1 MSDVHQLQD
10 EERSDGLPDFVAA
23 HRLAP
28 ERLAERRTTLRGS
41 CINILASGDYKRI
54 NQLFKEKTGEVDPED
69 LSGKWPIQFG
79 QCTEILNL
87 YTFEQK
93 NGVKIDSYQ
102 RVVRSPTEPWMAATL
117 DGATYLGGRVV
128 IDAKWTA
135 GRPVEGEEWADV
147 LPRIVR
153 YNTPQLHWGA
163 RILGEIEG
171 RRIERGV
178 LSIIRGANPP
188 TTHFV
193 ELKQSYTDHLIELGR
208 MFMEGVKKG
217 EMPLID
223 FSEEP
228 PVPVEE
234 RQPYDMEKDVA
245 PLKQRAW
252 QRNADV
258 WLQTKGAAESFK
270 QADKNLKLLIPRDA
284 STASGAGISV
294 RVSSNGAKRITA
306 EEKTGDTK

>member
-1 MSDVHQLQD
+1 MSDAQHLQ
-10 EERSDGLPDFVAA
+10 ENERSDGLPDFVAS
-23 HRLAP
+23 HRLTP
-28 ERLAERRTTLRGS
+28 ERLAERRSTLRGS
-41 CINILASGDYKRI
+41 CINILANGDHKRI
-54 NQLFKEKTGEVDPED
+54 ERLFKEKTGELEPED

-87 YTFEQK
+87 HTFEQK

-102 RVVRSPTEPWMAATL
+102 RVVRSPSEPWMAATL
-117 DGATYLGGRVV
+117 DGATYLGGRIIV
-128 IDAKWTA
+128 DAKWTA
-135 GRPVEGEEWADV
+135 GRPFENEEWSDV

-171 RRIERGV
+171 SRIERGV

-188 TTHFV
+188 TTHV
-193 ELKQSYTDHLIELGR
+193 IELKQSYTDHLVELGR
-208 MFMEGVKKG
+208 TFMEGVKKG
-217 EMPLID
+217 EMPFID

-245 PLKQRAW
+245 PAQQQAW
-252 QRNADV
+252 KRHADT

-270 QADKNLKLLIPRDA
+270 QADKQIKSLTPRDA

-306 EEKTGDTK
+306 EEADKNE

>member
-10 EERSDGLPDFVAA
+10 EKRSDGLPDFVAA

-54 NQLFKEKTGEVDPED
+54 DRLFKEKTGELEPED

-87 YTFEQK
+87 HTFEQK

-135 GRPVEGEEWADV
+135 GRPFENEEWADV

-171 RRIERGV
+171 RRIERGI

-188 TTHFV
+188 TTHV
-193 ELKQSYTDHLIELGR
+193 IELKQSYTDHLVELGR
-208 MFMEGVKKG
+208 TFMEGVKKG
-217 EMPLID
+217 EMPFID

-245 PLKQRAW
+245 PLKQKAW
-252 QRNADV
+252 KRNADV
-258 WLQTKGAAESFK
+258 WLQTKGAADSFK

-306 EEKTGDTK
+306 EDKTGDTK

>member
-1 MSDVHQLQD
+1 MSDVQHLQ
-10 EERSDGLPDFVAA
+10 ENERSDGLPDFVAS
-23 HRLAP
+23 HRLTP
-28 ERLAERRTTLRGS
+28 ERLAERRSTLRGS
-41 CINILASGDYKRI
+41 CINILANGDHKRI
-54 NQLFKEKTGEVDPED
+54 ERLFKEKTGELEPED

-87 YTFEQK
+87 HTFEQK

-102 RVVRSPTEPWMAATL
+102 RVVRSPSEPWMAATL
-117 DGATYLGGRVV
+117 DGATYLGGRIIV
-128 IDAKWTA
+128 DAKWTA
-135 GRPVEGEEWADV
+135 GRPFENEEWSDV

-163 RILGEIEG
+163 CILGEIEG
-171 RRIERGV
+171 RRIKRGV

-188 TTHFV
+188 TTHV
-193 ELKQSYTDHLIELGR
+193 IELKQSYTDHLVELGR
-208 MFMEGVKKG
+208 SFMDGVKKG
-217 EMPLID
+217 EMPFID

-245 PLKQRAW
+245 PAQQQAW
-252 QRNADV
+252 KRHADI
-258 WLQTKGAAESFK
+258 WLQTKGAADSFK
-270 QADKNLKLLIPRDA
+270 QADKQIKSLTPRDA

-306 EEKTGDTK
+306 EEADKNE

>member
-23 HRLAP
+23 HRLTP
-28 ERLAERRTTLRGS
+28 ERLAERRSTLRGS

-54 NQLFKEKTGEVDPED
+54 DRLFKEKTGELEPED

-87 YTFEQK
+87 HTFEQK

-117 DGATYLGGRVV
+117 DGAFYLGGRVV

-135 GRPVEGEEWADV
+135 GRPFENEEWADV

-178 LSIIRGANPP
+178 LSIIRAANPP
-188 TTHFV
+188 TTHFI
-193 ELKQSYTDHLIELGR
+193 ELKQSYTDHLVELGR
-208 MFMEGVKKG
+208 TFMEGVKKG
-217 EMPLID
+217 EMPFID

-252 QRNADV
+252 KRNADV

-284 STASGAGISV
+284 STASGAGIRV
-294 RVSSNGAKRITA
+294 RVSSNGAKRIMA
-306 EEKTGDTK
+306 EETGKNE

>member
-10 EERSDGLPDFVAA
+10 EERSDGLPDFVAS
-23 HRLAP
+23 HRLTP
-28 ERLAERRTTLRGS
+28 ERLAERRSTLRGS

-54 NQLFKEKTGEVDPED
+54 DRLFKEKTGELEPED

-87 YTFEQK
+87 HTFEQK

-117 DGATYLGGRVV
+117 DGAFYLGGRVV

-135 GRPVEGEEWADV
+135 GRPFENEEWADV

-178 LSIIRGANPP
+178 LSIIRAANPP
-188 TTHFV
+188 TTHFI
-193 ELKQSYTDHLIELGR
+193 ELKQSYTAHLVELGR
-208 MFMEGVKKG
+208 TFMEGVKKG
-217 EMPLID
+217 EMPFID

-252 QRNADV
+252 KRNADV

-284 STASGAGISV
+284 STASGAGIRV
-294 RVSSNGAKRITA
+294 RVSSNGAKRIMA
-306 EEKTGDTK
+306 EETGKNE

>member
-10 EERSDGLPDFVAA
+10 EERSDGLPDFVAS
-23 HRLAP
+23 HRLTP
-28 ERLAERRTTLRGS
+28 ERLAERRSTLRGS

-54 NQLFKEKTGEVDPED
+54 DRLFKEKTGELEPED

-87 YTFEQK
+87 HTFEQK

-117 DGATYLGGRVV
+117 DGAFYLGGRVV

-135 GRPVEGEEWADV
+135 GRPFENEEWADV

-178 LSIIRGANPP
+178 LSIIRAANPP
-188 TTHFV
+188 TTHFI
-193 ELKQSYTDHLIELGR
+193 ELKQSYTDHLVELGR
-208 MFMEGVKKG
+208 TFMEGVKKG
-217 EMPLID
+217 EMPFID

-252 QRNADV
+252 KRNADV

-294 RVSSNGAKRITA
+294 RVSSNGAKRIIA
-306 EEKTGDTK
+306 EETGKNE

>member
-10 EERSDGLPDFVAA
+10 EERSDGLPDFVAS
-23 HRLAP
+23 HRLTP
-28 ERLAERRTTLRGS
+28 ERLAERRSTLRGS

-54 NQLFKEKTGEVDPED
+54 DRLFKEKTGELEPED

-87 YTFEQK
+87 HTFEQK
-93 NGVKIDSYQ
+93 NGVKNDSYQ

-117 DGATYLGGRVV
+117 DGAFYLGGRVV

-135 GRPVEGEEWADV
+135 GRPVEGEEWSDV

-178 LSIIRGANPP
+178 LSIIRAANPP
-188 TTHFV
+188 TTHFI
-193 ELKQSYTDHLIELGR
+193 ELKQSYTDHLVELGR
-208 MFMEGVKKG
+208 TFMEGVKKG
-217 EMPLID
+217 EMPFID

-252 QRNADV
+252 KRNADV

-294 RVSSNGAKRITA
+294 RVSSNGAKRIIA
-306 EEKTGDTK
+306 EETGKNE

>member
-1 MSDVHQLQD
+1 MVDVHKLQD
-10 EERSDGLPDFVAA
+10 DEYSDGLPDFVAS
-23 HRLAP
+23 HRLTP
-28 ERLAERRTTLRGS
+28 ERLAERRSTLRGS

-54 NQLFKEKTGEVDPED
+54 NRLFKEKTGELEPED

-87 YTFEQK
+87 HTFEQK
-93 NGVKIDSYQ
+93 NSVKIDSYQ
-102 RVVRSPTEPWMAATL
+102 RVVRSPSKPWMAATL
-117 DGATYLGGRVV
+117 DGATYLGGRIIV
-128 IDAKWTA
+128 DAKWTA
-135 GRPVEGEEWADV
+135 GRPFEGEEWSDV

-163 RILGEIEG
+163 CILGEIEG
-171 RRIERGV
+171 RRIQRGV

-208 MFMEGVKKG
+208 SFMNGVKKG
-217 EMPLID
+217 EMPFID

-245 PLKQRAW
+245 PAQQKAW
-252 QRNADV
+252 KHHADV
-258 WLQTKGAAESFK
+258 WLQTKGAADSFK
-270 QADKNLKLLIPRDA
+270 HADKHIKSMIPRDA

-294 RVSSNGAKRITA
+294 RVSSNGAKRIMA
-306 EEKTGDTK
+306 EEADNNE

>member
-1 MSDVHQLQD
+1 MSDAQHLQ
-10 EERSDGLPDFVAA
+10 ENERSDGLPDFVAS
-23 HRLAP
+23 HRLTP
-28 ERLAERRTTLRGS
+28 ERLAERRSTLRGS
-41 CINILASGDYKRI
+41 CINILANGDYKRI
-54 NQLFKEKTGEVDPED
+54 ERLFKEKTGELEPED

-102 RVVRSPTEPWMAATL
+102 RVVRSPSEPWMAATL
-117 DGATYLGGRVV
+117 DGATYLGGRIIV
-128 IDAKWTA
+128 DAKWTA
-135 GRPVEGEEWADV
+135 GRPFENEEWSDV

-171 RRIERGV
+171 SRIERGV

-188 TTHFV
+188 TTHV
-193 ELKQSYTDHLIELGR
+193 IELKQSYTDHLVELGR
-208 MFMEGVKKG
+208 AFMEGVKKG
-217 EMPLID
+217 EMPFID

-245 PLKQRAW
+245 PAQQQAW
-252 QRNADV
+252 KRHADT

-270 QADKNLKLLIPRDA
+270 QADKQIKSLTPRDA

-294 RVSSNGAKRITA
+294 RVSSNGAKRIMA
-306 EEKTGDTK
+306 EEPDKNE

>member
-10 EERSDGLPDFVAA
+10 EERSDGLPDFVAS
-23 HRLAP
+23 HRLTP
-28 ERLAERRTTLRGS
+28 ERLAERRSTLRGS

-54 NQLFKEKTGEVDPED
+54 DRLFKEKTGELEPED

-87 YTFEQK
+87 HTFEQK

-117 DGATYLGGRVV
+117 DGAFYLGGRVV

-135 GRPVEGEEWADV
+135 GRPVEGEEWSDV

-178 LSIIRGANPP
+178 LSIIRAANPP
-188 TTHFV
+188 TTHFI
-193 ELKQSYTDHLIELGR
+193 ELKQSYTDHLVELGR
-208 MFMEGVKKG
+208 TFMEGVKKG
-217 EMPLID
+217 EMPFID

-252 QRNADV
+252 KRNADV

-284 STASGAGISV
+284 STASGAGIRV
-294 RVSSNGAKRITA
+294 RVSSNGAKRIMA
-306 EEKTGDTK
+306 EETGKNE

>member
-10 EERSDGLPDFVAA
+10 NERSDGLPDFVAA
-23 HRLAP
+23 HRLTP
-28 ERLAERRTTLRGS
+28 ERLAERRSTLRGS
-41 CINILASGDYKRI
+41 CINILAGGDYKRI
-54 NQLFKEKTGEVDPED
+54 DRLFKEKTGELEPED

-87 YTFEQK
+87 HTFEQK

-171 RRIERGV
+171 RRIERGI

-188 TTHFV
+188 TTHV
-193 ELKQSYTDHLIELGR
+193 IELKQSYTDHLVELGR
-208 MFMEGVKKG
+208 TFMEGVKKG
-217 EMPLID
+217 EIPFID

-252 QRNADV
+252 KRNADV
-258 WLQTKGAAESFK
+258 WLQTKGAADSFK

-294 RVSSNGAKRITA
+294 RVSSNGAKRIMA
-306 EEKTGDTK
+306 EETGKNE

>member
-1 MSDVHQLQD
+1 MSDVQHLQ
-10 EERSDGLPDFVAA
+10 ENERSDGLPDFVAS
-23 HRLAP
+23 HRLTP
-28 ERLAERRTTLRGS
+28 ERLAERRSTLRGS
-41 CINILASGDYKRI
+41 CINILANGDHKRI
-54 NQLFKEKTGEVDPED
+54 ERLFKEKTGELEPED

-102 RVVRSPTEPWMAATL
+102 RVVRSPSEPWMAATL
-117 DGATYLGGRVV
+117 DGATYLGGRIIV
-128 IDAKWTA
+128 DAKWTA
-135 GRPVEGEEWADV
+135 GRPFENEEWSDV

-163 RILGEIEG
+163 CILGEIEG
-171 RRIERGV
+171 RRIKRGV

-188 TTHFV
+188 TTHLI
-193 ELKQSYTDHLIELGR
+193 ELKQSYTDHLVELGR
-208 MFMEGVKKG
+208 SFMDGVKKG
-217 EMPLID
+217 EMPFID

-245 PLKQRAW
+245 PAQQQAW
-252 QRNADV
+252 KRHADI
-258 WLQTKGAAESFK
+258 WLQTKGAADSFK
-270 QADKNLKLLIPRDA
+270 QADKQIKSLTPRDA

-306 EEKTGDTK
+306 EEADKNE

>member
-10 EERSDGLPDFVAA
+10 EERSDGLPDFVAS
-23 HRLAP
+23 HRLTP
-28 ERLAERRTTLRGS
+28 ERLAERRSTLRGS

-54 NQLFKEKTGEVDPED
+54 DRLFKEKTGELEPED

-87 YTFEQK
+87 HTFEQK

-117 DGATYLGGRVV
+117 DGAFYLGGRVV

-135 GRPVEGEEWADV
+135 GRPFENEEWADV

-178 LSIIRGANPP
+178 LSIIRAANPP
-188 TTHFV
+188 TTHFI
-193 ELKQSYTDHLIELGR
+193 ELKQSYTDHLVELGR
-208 MFMEGVKKG
+208 TFMEGVKKG
-217 EMPLID
+217 EMPFID

-252 QRNADV
+252 KRNADV

-284 STASGAGISV
+284 STASGAGIRV
-294 RVSSNGAKRITA
+294 RVSSNGAKRIIA
-306 EEKTGDTK
+306 EETGKNE

>member
-1 MSDVHQLQD
+1 MSDAQHLQ
-10 EERSDGLPDFVAA
+10 ENERSDGLPDFVAS
-23 HRLAP
+23 HRLTP
-28 ERLAERRTTLRGS
+28 ERLAERRSTLRGS
-41 CINILASGDYKRI
+41 CINILAGGDHKRI
-54 NQLFKEKTGEVDPED
+54 DRLFKEKTGELEPED

-87 YTFEQK
+87 HTFEQK

-102 RVVRSPTEPWMAATL
+102 RVVRSPSEPWMAATL
-117 DGATYLGGRVV
+117 DGATYLGGRIIV
-128 IDAKWTA
+128 DAKWTA
-135 GRPVEGEEWADV
+135 GRPFENEEWSDV

-171 RRIERGV
+171 SRIERGV

-188 TTHFV
+188 TTHFI
-193 ELKQSYTDHLIELGR
+193 ELKQSYTDHLVELGR
-208 MFMEGVKKG
+208 AFMQGVKKG
-217 EMPLID
+217 EMPFID

-245 PLKQRAW
+245 TAQQQAW
-252 QRNADV
+252 KRHADT

-270 QADKNLKLLIPRDA
+270 QADKQIKSLTPRDA

-306 EEKTGDTK
+306 EEADKNE

>member
-10 EERSDGLPDFVAA
+10 NERSDGLPDFVAS
-23 HRLAP
+23 HRLTP
-28 ERLAERRTTLRGS
+28 ERLAERRSTLRGS
-41 CINILASGDYKRI
+41 CINILAGGDYKRI
-54 NQLFKEKTGEVDPED
+54 DRLFKEKTGELEPED

-87 YTFEQK
+87 HTFEQK

-102 RVVRSPTEPWMAATL
+102 RVVRSPSEPWMAATL
-117 DGATYLGGRVV
+117 DGATYLGGRIIV
-128 IDAKWTA
+128 DAKWTA
-135 GRPVEGEEWADV
+135 GRPFENEEWSDV

-171 RRIERGV
+171 SRIERGV

-188 TTHFV
+188 TTHFI
-193 ELKQSYTDHLIELGR
+193 ELKQSYTDHLVELGR
-208 MFMEGVKKG
+208 TFMEGVKRG
-217 EMPLID
+217 EMPFID

-245 PLKQRAW
+245 PAQQKAW
-252 QRNADV
+252 KRHADT
-258 WLQTKGAAESFK
+258 WLQTKGAADSFK
-270 QADKNLKLLIPRDA
+270 QADKQLKSMIPRDA

-294 RVSSNGAKRITA
+294 RVSSNGAKRIMA
-306 EEKTGDTK
+306 EETGKNE

>member
-23 HRLAP
+23 HRLTP
-28 ERLAERRTTLRGS
+28 ERLAERRSTLRGS

-54 NQLFKEKTGEVDPED
+54 DRLFKEKTGELEPED

-87 YTFEQK
+87 HTFEQK

-117 DGATYLGGRVV
+117 DGAFFLGGRVV

-135 GRPVEGEEWADV
+135 GRPFENEEWADV

-178 LSIIRGANPP
+178 LSIIRAANPP
-188 TTHFV
+188 TTHFI
-193 ELKQSYTDHLIELGR
+193 ELKQSYTDHLVELGR
-208 MFMEGVKKG
+208 TFMEGVKKG
-217 EMPLID
+217 EMPFID

-252 QRNADV
+252 KRNADV

-284 STASGAGISV
+284 STASGAGIRV
-294 RVSSNGAKRITA
+294 RVSSNGAKRIMA
-306 EEKTGDTK
+306 EETGKNE

>member
-10 EERSDGLPDFVAA
+10 EERSDGLPDFVAS
-23 HRLAP
+23 HRLTP
-28 ERLAERRTTLRGS
+28 ERLAERRSTLRGS
-41 CINILASGDYKRI
+41 CINILAGGDYKRI
-54 NQLFKEKTGEVDPED
+54 DRLFKEKTGELEPED

-117 DGATYLGGRVV
+117 DGATYLGGRVL

-135 GRPVEGEEWADV
+135 GRPVEGEEWSDV

-188 TTHFV
+188 TTHV
-193 ELKQSYTDHLIELGR
+193 IELKQSYTDHLIELGR
-208 MFMEGVKKG
+208 TFMEGVKKG
-217 EMPLID
+217 EMPFID

-245 PLKQRAW
+245 PVKQRAW
-252 QRNADV
+252 KRNADV
-258 WLQTKGAAESFK
+258 WLQTKGAADSFK

-294 RVSSNGAKRITA
+294 RVSSNGAKRIMA
-306 EEKTGDTK
+306 EETGKNE

>member
-1 MSDVHQLQD
+1 MVDVHKLHDD
-10 EERSDGLPDFVAA
+10 EYSDGLPDFVAS
-23 HRLAP
+23 HRLTP
-28 ERLAERRTTLRGS
+28 ERLAERAKTIRGS

-54 NQLFKEKTGEVDPED
+54 NRLFKEKTGELQPED
-69 LSGKWPIQFG
+69 LSSKWPIQFG

-87 YTFEQK
+87 HTFEQK

-102 RVVRSPTEPWMAATL
+102 RVVRSASEPWMAATL

-135 GRPVEGEEWADV
+135 GRPFEGEEWSDV

-163 RILGEIEG
+163 CILGEIEG

-208 MFMEGVKKG
+208 AFMQGVKKG
-217 EMPLID
+217 EMPFID

-252 QRNADV
+252 KRNADV
-258 WLQTKGAAESFK
+258 WLQTKGAADSFK

-294 RVSSNGAKRITA
+294 RVSSNGAKRIMA
-306 EEKTGDTK
+306 EEADKNE

>member
-10 EERSDGLPDFVAA
+10 EERSDGLPDFVAS
-23 HRLAP
+23 HRLTP
-28 ERLAERRTTLRGS
+28 ERLAERRSTLRGS

-54 NQLFKEKTGEVDPED
+54 DRLFKEKTGELEPED

-87 YTFEQK
+87 HTFEQK

-117 DGATYLGGRVV
+117 DGAFYLGGRVV

-135 GRPVEGEEWADV
+135 GRPFENEEWADV

-178 LSIIRGANPP
+178 LSIIRAANPP
-188 TTHFV
+188 TTHFI
-193 ELKQSYTDHLIELGR
+193 ELKQSYTDHLVELGR
-208 MFMEGVKKG
+208 TFMEGVKKG
-217 EMPLID
+217 EMPFID

-234 RQPYDMEKDVA
+234 RQPYNMEKDVA

-252 QRNADV
+252 KRNADV

-284 STASGAGISV
+284 STASGAGIRV
-294 RVSSNGAKRITA
+294 RVSSNGAKRIMA
-306 EEKTGDTK
+306 EETGKNE

>member
-1 MSDVHQLQD
+1 MSDVHKLED
-10 EERSDGLPDFVAA
+10 NERSDGLPDFVAA
-23 HRLAP
+23 HRLTP
-28 ERLAERRTTLRGS
+28 ERLAERRSTLRGS
-41 CINILASGDYKRI
+41 CINILAGGDHKRI
-54 NQLFKEKTGEVDPED
+54 DRLFKEKTGELEPED

-87 YTFEQK
+87 HTFEQK

-135 GRPVEGEEWADV
+135 GRPFEGEEWSDV

-188 TTHFV
+188 TTHFI
-193 ELKQSYTDHLIELGR
+193 ELKQSYADHLVELGR
-208 MFMEGVKKG
+208 AFMEGVKKG
-217 EMPLID
+217 EMPFID

-252 QRNADV
+252 KRNADV
-258 WLQTKGAAESFK
+258 WLQTKGAADSFK

-284 STASGAGISV
+284 STASGAGIHV
-294 RVSSNGAKRITA
+294 RVFSNGAKRIMA
-306 EEKTGDTK
+306 EETGKNE

>member
-1 MSDVHQLQD
+1 MSDVHHLQD
-10 EERSDGLPDFVAA
+10 EERSDGLPDFVAS
-23 HRLAP
+23 HRLTP
-28 ERLAERRTTLRGS
+28 ERLAERRSTLRGS

-54 NQLFKEKTGEVDPED
+54 DRLFKEKTGELEPED

-87 YTFEQK
+87 HTFEQK

-117 DGATYLGGRVV
+117 DGAFYLGGRVV

-135 GRPVEGEEWADV
+135 GRPFENEEWADV

-178 LSIIRGANPP
+178 LSIIRAANPP
-188 TTHFV
+188 TTHFI
-193 ELKQSYTDHLIELGR
+193 ELKQSYTDHLVELGR
-208 MFMEGVKKG
+208 TFMEGVKKG
-217 EMPLID
+217 EMPFID

-252 QRNADV
+252 KRNADV

-294 RVSSNGAKRITA
+294 RVSSNGAKRIIA
-306 EEKTGDTK
+306 EETGKNE

>member
-1 MSDVHQLQD
+1 
-10 EERSDGLPDFVAA
+10 
-23 HRLAP
+23 
-28 ERLAERRTTLRGS
+28 
-41 CINILASGDYKRI
+41 
-54 NQLFKEKTGEVDPED
+54 
-69 LSGKWPIQFG
+69 
-79 QCTEILNL
+79 
-87 YTFEQK
+87 
-93 NGVKIDSYQ
+93 
-102 RVVRSPTEPWMAATL
+102 MAATL
-117 DGATYLGGRVV
+117 DGAFYLGGRVV

-135 GRPVEGEEWADV
+135 GRPFENEEWADV

-178 LSIIRGANPP
+178 LSIIRAANPP
-188 TTHFV
+188 TTHFI
-193 ELKQSYTDHLIELGR
+193 ELKQSYTDHLVELGR
-208 MFMEGVKKG
+208 TFMEGVKKG
-217 EMPLID
+217 EMPFID

-252 QRNADV
+252 KRNADV

-284 STASGAGISV
+284 STASGAGIRV
-294 RVSSNGAKRITA
+294 RVSSNGAKRIMA
-306 EEKTGDTK
+306 EETGKNE

>member
-1 MSDVHQLQD
+1 MSDLNKLQD
-10 EERSDGLPDFVAA
+10 NERNDGLPDFVAS
-23 HRLAP
+23 HRLTP

-54 NQLFKEKTGEVDPED
+54 NHLFKEKTGEVEPED
-69 LSGKWPIQFG
+69 LSDKWPIQFG
-79 QCTEILNL
+79 QCTEVLNL
-87 YTFEQK
+87 HTFEQK

-117 DGATYLGGRVV
+117 DGATYLGGRIIV
-128 IDAKWTA
+128 DAKWTA
-135 GRPVEGEEWADV
+135 GRPFDNEEWSDV

-163 RILGEIEG
+163 CILGEIEG

-188 TTHFV
+188 TTHV
-193 ELKQSYTDHLIELGR
+193 IELKQSYTDHLIELGR
-208 MFMEGVKKG
+208 TFMQGVKKG
-217 EMPLID
+217 EMPFID

-245 PLKQRAW
+245 PAQQKAW
-252 QRNADV
+252 KRHADQ
-258 WLQTKGAAESFK
+258 WLQTKGAADSFK
-270 QADKNLKLLIPRDA
+270 QADKQIKSMIPRDA

-294 RVSSNGAKRITA
+294 RVSSNGAKRIMA
-306 EEKTGDTK
+306 EEADKNE

>member
-1 MSDVHQLQD
+1 MSDVHQFQD

-23 HRLAP
+23 HRLTP
-28 ERLAERRTTLRGS
+28 ERFSRTSLYSARS
-41 CINILASGDYKRI
+41 CINILAGGDYKRI
-54 NQLFKEKTGEVDPED
+54 DRLFKEKTGELEPED

-87 YTFEQK
+87 HTFEQK

-135 GRPVEGEEWADV
+135 GRPFENEEWSDV

-188 TTHFV
+188 TTHFI
-193 ELKQSYTDHLIELGR
+193 ELKQSYTNHLVELGR
-208 MFMEGVKKG
+208 TFMEGVKKG
-217 EMPLID
+217 EMPFID

-245 PLKQRAW
+245 PAQQKAW
-252 QRNADV
+252 KRHADT
-258 WLQTKGAAESFK
+258 WLQTKGAADSFK
-270 QADKNLKLLIPRDA
+270 QADKQLKSLIPRDA

-294 RVSSNGAKRITA
+294 RVSSNGAKRIMA
-306 EEKTGDTK
+306 EETGKNE

>member
-1 MSDVHQLQD
+1 MVDVHKLQD
-10 EERSDGLPDFVAA
+10 DEYSDGLPDFVAS
-23 HRLAP
+23 HRLTP
-28 ERLAERRTTLRGS
+28 ERLAERAKTIRGS
-41 CINILASGDYKRI
+41 CINTLASGDYKRI
-54 NQLFKEKTGEVDPED
+54 NRLFKEKTGEQEPED

-79 QCTEILNL
+79 QATEILNL
-87 YTFEQK
+87 HTFEQK
-93 NGVKIDSYQ
+93 NSVKIDSYQ
-102 RVVRSPTEPWMAATL
+102 RVVRSPSEPWMAATL

-135 GRPVEGEEWADV
+135 GRPFEGEEWSDV

-163 RILGEIEG
+163 CILGEIEG

-208 MFMEGVKKG
+208 TFMEGVKKG
-217 EMPLID
+217 EMPFID

-245 PLKQRAW
+245 PTQQKAW
-252 QRNADV
+252 KHHADV
-258 WLQTKGAAESFK
+258 WLQTKGAADSFK
-270 QADKNLKLLIPRDA
+270 QADKQIKSMIPRDA

-294 RVSSNGAKRITA
+294 RVSSNGAKRVTA
-306 EEKTGDTK
+306 EDKTGNTK

>member
-10 EERSDGLPDFVAA
+10 EERSDGLPDFVAS
-23 HRLAP
+23 HRLTP
-28 ERLAERRTTLRGS
+28 ERLAERRSTLRGS

-54 NQLFKEKTGEVDPED
+54 DRLFKEKTGELEPED

-87 YTFEQK
+87 HTFEQK

-117 DGATYLGGRVV
+117 DGAFYLGGRVV

-135 GRPVEGEEWADV
+135 GRPFENEEWADG

-178 LSIIRGANPP
+178 LSIIRAANPP
-188 TTHFV
+188 TTHFI
-193 ELKQSYTDHLIELGR
+193 ELKQSYTDHLVELGR
-208 MFMEGVKKG
+208 TFMEGVKKG
-217 EMPLID
+217 EMPFID

-252 QRNADV
+252 KRNADV

-284 STASGAGISV
+284 STASGAGIRV
-294 RVSSNGAKRITA
+294 RVSSNGAKRIMA
-306 EEKTGDTK
+306 EETGKNE

>member
-10 EERSDGLPDFVAA
+10 EKRSDGLPDFVAA

-54 NQLFKEKTGEVDPED
+54 DRLFKEKTGELEPED

-87 YTFEQK
+87 HTFEQK

-117 DGATYLGGRVV
+117 DGAFYLGGRVV

-135 GRPVEGEEWADV
+135 GRPFENEDWADV

-171 RRIERGV
+171 RRIERGI

-188 TTHFV
+188 TTHV
-193 ELKQSYTDHLIELGR
+193 IELKQSYTDHLVELGR
-208 MFMEGVKKG
+208 TFMEGVKKG
-217 EMPLID
+217 EMPFID

-245 PLKQRAW
+245 PAQQKAW
-252 QRNADV
+252 KRHADT
-258 WLQTKGAAESFK
+258 WLQTKGAADSFK
-270 QADKNLKLLIPRDA
+270 QADKQLKSLIPRDA

-306 EEKTGDTK
+306 EDKTGDTK

>member
-10 EERSDGLPDFVAA
+10 EERSDGLPDFVAS
-23 HRLAP
+23 HRLTP
-28 ERLAERRTTLRGS
+28 ERLAERRSTLRGS

-54 NQLFKEKTGEVDPED
+54 DRLFKEKTGELEPED

-87 YTFEQK
+87 HTFEQK

-117 DGATYLGGRVV
+117 DGAFYLGGRVV

-135 GRPVEGEEWADV
+135 GRPFENEEWADV

-171 RRIERGV
+171 RRIKRGV
-178 LSIIRGANPP
+178 LSIIRAANPP
-188 TTHFV
+188 TTHFI
-193 ELKQSYTDHLIELGR
+193 ELKQSYTDHLVELGR
-208 MFMEGVKKG
+208 TFMEGVKKG
-217 EMPLID
+217 EMPFID

-252 QRNADV
+252 KRNADV

-284 STASGAGISV
+284 STASGAGIRV
-294 RVSSNGAKRITA
+294 RVSSNGAKRIMA
-306 EEKTGDTK
+306 EETGKNE

>member
-10 EERSDGLPDFVAA
+10 EERSDGLPDFVAS
-23 HRLAP
+23 HRLTP
-28 ERLAERRTTLRGS
+28 ERLAERRSTLRGS

-54 NQLFKEKTGEVDPED
+54 DRLFKEKTGELEPED

-87 YTFEQK
+87 HTFEQK

-117 DGATYLGGRVV
+117 DGAFYLRGRVV

-135 GRPVEGEEWADV
+135 GRPVEGEEWSDV

-178 LSIIRGANPP
+178 LSIIRAANPP
-188 TTHFV
+188 TTHFI
-193 ELKQSYTDHLIELGR
+193 ELKQSYTDHLVELGR
-208 MFMEGVKKG
+208 TFMEGVKKG
-217 EMPLID
+217 EMPFID

-252 QRNADV
+252 KRNADV

-284 STASGAGISV
+284 STASGAGIRV
-294 RVSSNGAKRITA
+294 RVSSNGAKRIMA
-306 EEKTGDTK
+306 EETGKNE

>member
-10 EERSDGLPDFVAA
+10 EERRDGLPDFVAS
-23 HRLAP
+23 HRLTP
-28 ERLAERRTTLRGS
+28 ERLAERRSTLRGS

-54 NQLFKEKTGEVDPED
+54 DRLFKEKTGELEPED

-87 YTFEQK
+87 HTFEQK

-102 RVVRSPTEPWMAATL
+102 RVVRSPTEPWMAARL
-117 DGATYLGGRVV
+117 DGAFYLGGRVV

-135 GRPVEGEEWADV
+135 GRPFENEEWADV

-178 LSIIRGANPP
+178 LSIIRAANPP
-188 TTHFV
+188 TTHFI
-193 ELKQSYTDHLIELGR
+193 ELKQSYTDHLVELGR
-208 MFMEGVKKG
+208 TFMEGVKKG
-217 EMPLID
+217 EMPFID

-252 QRNADV
+252 KRNADV

-284 STASGAGISV
+284 STASGAGIRV
-294 RVSSNGAKRITA
+294 RVSSNGAKRIMA
-306 EEKTGDTK
+306 EETGKNE

>member
-10 EERSDGLPDFVAA
+10 EERSDGLPDFVAS
-23 HRLAP
+23 HRLTP
-28 ERLAERRTTLRGS
+28 ERLAERRSTLRGS

-54 NQLFKEKTGEVDPED
+54 DRLFKEKTGELEPED

-87 YTFEQK
+87 HTFEQK

-117 DGATYLGGRVV
+117 DGAFYLGGRVV

-135 GRPVEGEEWADV
+135 GRPFENEEWADV

-178 LSIIRGANPP
+178 LSIIRAANPP
-188 TTHFV
+188 TTHFI
-193 ELKQSYTDHLIELGR
+193 ELKQSYTDHLVELGR
-208 MFMEGVKKG
+208 TFMEGVKKG
-217 EMPLID
+217 EMPFID

-252 QRNADV
+252 KRNADV

-294 RVSSNGAKRITA
+294 RVSSNGAKRIMA
-306 EEKTGDTK
+306 EETGKNE

>member
-10 EERSDGLPDFVAA
+10 EKRSDGLPDFVAA

-54 NQLFKEKTGEVDPED
+54 DRLFKEKTGELEPED

-87 YTFEQK
+87 HTFEQK

-117 DGATYLGGRVV
+117 DGAFYLGGRVV

-135 GRPVEGEEWADV
+135 GRPFENEEWADV

-171 RRIERGV
+171 RRIERGI

-188 TTHFV
+188 TTHV
-193 ELKQSYTDHLIELGR
+193 IELKQSYTDHLVELGR
-208 MFMEGVKKG
+208 TFMEGVKKG
-217 EMPLID
+217 EMPFID

-234 RQPYDMEKDVA
+234 RLPYDMEKDVA
-245 PLKQRAW
+245 PAQQKAW
-252 QRNADV
+252 KRHADT
-258 WLQTKGAAESFK
+258 WLQTKGAADSFK
-270 QADKNLKLLIPRDA
+270 QADKQLKSLIPRDA

-306 EEKTGDTK
+306 EDKTGDTK

>member
-10 EERSDGLPDFVAA
+10 NDRSDGLPDFVAS
-23 HRLAP
+23 HRLTP
-28 ERLAERRTTLRGS
+28 ERLAERRSTLRGS

-54 NQLFKEKTGEVDPED
+54 NRLFKEKTGEVEPED

-87 YTFEQK
+87 HTFQQK

-102 RVVRSPTEPWMAATL
+102 RVVRSPSEPWMAATL
-117 DGATYLGGRVV
+117 DGATYLGGRIIV
-128 IDAKWTA
+128 DAKWTA
-135 GRPVEGEEWADV
+135 GRPFENEEWSDV

-188 TTHFV
+188 TTHLI
-193 ELKQSYTDHLIELGR
+193 ELKQSYTDHLVELGR
-208 MFMEGVKKG
+208 TFMQGVKKG
-217 EMPLID
+217 EMPFID
-223 FSEEP
+223 FSDEP

-245 PLKQRAW
+245 PAQQQAW
-252 QRNADV
+252 KRHADQ
-258 WLQTKGAAESFK
+258 WLQTKGAADSFK
-270 QADKNLKLLIPRDA
+270 QADKQIKSMIPRDA

-294 RVSSNGAKRITA
+294 RVSSNGAKRIMA
-306 EEKTGDTK
+306 EEADKNE

>member
-10 EERSDGLPDFVAA
+10 EERSDGLPDFVAS
-23 HRLAP
+23 HRLTP
-28 ERLAERRTTLRGS
+28 ERLAERRSTLRGS

-54 NQLFKEKTGEVDPED
+54 DRLFKEKTGELEPED

-87 YTFEQK
+87 HTFEQK

-117 DGATYLGGRVV
+117 DGAFYLGGRVV

-135 GRPVEGEEWADV
+135 GRPFENEEWADV

-178 LSIIRGANPP
+178 LSIIRAANPP
-188 TTHFV
+188 TTHFI
-193 ELKQSYTDHLIELGR
+193 ELKQSYTDHLVELGR
-208 MFMEGVKKG
+208 TFMEGVKKG
-217 EMPLID
+217 EMPFID

-252 QRNADV
+252 KRNADV

-284 STASGAGISV
+284 STASGAGIRV
-294 RVSSNGAKRITA
+294 RVSSNGAKRIMA
-306 EEKTGDTK
+306 EETGKNE

>member
-10 EERSDGLPDFVAA
+10 EERSDGLPDFVAS
-23 HRLAP
+23 HRLTP
-28 ERLAERRTTLRGS
+28 ERLAERRSTLRGS

-54 NQLFKEKTGEVDPED
+54 DRLFKEKTGELEPED

-87 YTFEQK
+87 HTFEQK

-102 RVVRSPTEPWMAATL
+102 RVVRSPTEPWMAARL
-117 DGATYLGGRVV
+117 DGAFYLGGRVV

-135 GRPVEGEEWADV
+135 GRPFENEEWADV

-153 YNTPQLHWGA
+153 YTTPQLHWGA

-178 LSIIRGANPP
+178 LSIIRAANPP
-188 TTHFV
+188 TTHFI
-193 ELKQSYTDHLIELGR
+193 ELKQSYTDHLVELGR
-208 MFMEGVKKG
+208 TFMEGVKKG
-217 EMPLID
+217 EMPFID

-252 QRNADV
+252 KRNADV

-284 STASGAGISV
+284 STASGAGIRV
-294 RVSSNGAKRITA
+294 RVSSNGAKRIMA
-306 EEKTGDTK
+306 EETGKNE